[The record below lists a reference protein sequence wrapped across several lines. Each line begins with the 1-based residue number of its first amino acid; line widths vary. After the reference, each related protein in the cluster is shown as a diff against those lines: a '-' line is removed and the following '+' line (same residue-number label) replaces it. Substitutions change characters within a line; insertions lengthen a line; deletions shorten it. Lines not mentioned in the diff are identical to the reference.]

1 MAESD
6 TPGEVRSSDQ
16 LGLRAWLVERYESA
30 CAIAARKSNAD
41 RAGWLEDAAYF
52 KAAVKALD
60 GRADA
65 VAAERERWA
74 PLVRRMRDTFVDVDF
89 TNWPEMLCDQAECL
103 AECERLLGPNVGVEP
118 QTTAEKT

>member
-1 MAESD
+1 MNQHD
-6 TPGEVRSSDQ
+6 TPAKVASTDG

-30 CAIAARKSNAD
+30 TAIAARKTGAD

-65 VAAERERWA
+65 IATERERCAKVAEGFEQTRDWVPTSLYA
-74 PLVRRMRDTFVDVDF
+74 TIRADVAARIRR
-89 TNWPEMLCDQAECL
+89 
-103 AECERLLGPNVGVEP
+103 GPNAGSNGPSGV
-118 QTTAEKT
+118 AAKVRVD